1 MSRQAFFV
9 AGGKI
14 VHIANPCDAG
24 LQYQAHPALL
34 NIGAVVGPFCHQT
47 SETLVLVRE
56 GTIEVMINGAV
67 AIVDAG
73 DFVRV
78 SPGLHYGYR
87 NCGERPARLLIRTA
101 PEPPRRRCRKITI
114 EMTAA

>member
-1 MSRQAFFV
+1 MARQAFFV

-24 LQYQAHPALL
+24 LQYQAHQALL
-34 NIGAVVGPFCHQT
+34 KGDAPSGPFCHQT
-47 SETLVLVRE
+47 AETVVLVRE
-56 GTIEVMINGAV
+56 GIIEVMVNGAV
-67 AIVDAG
+67 CVVRAG

-78 SPGLHYGYR
+78 APGLHYGYR
-87 NCGERPARLLIRTA
+87 NYGDAPARLLIRTA